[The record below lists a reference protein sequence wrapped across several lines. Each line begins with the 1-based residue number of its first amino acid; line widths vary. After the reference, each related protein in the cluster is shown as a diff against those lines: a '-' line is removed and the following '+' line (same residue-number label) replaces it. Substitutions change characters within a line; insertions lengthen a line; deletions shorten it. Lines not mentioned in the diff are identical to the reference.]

1 MKRSFIFPAVA
12 LLAMSVCSCSKN
24 AGDDAATPQGVRVS
38 FRGDYTQPTGA
49 AKTSRASVDP
59 ATGKTSWTAGDR
71 CGVWVPG
78 NSENN
83 APFTNT
89 QDQPDLFSGILDQG
103 IASSEAVWAYYPHSA
118 DAAFVSGTRSMT
130 IPLPATQ
137 VQQGELMGGHSIMT
151 ASGTLTQDAEG
162 NPKITSM
169 YFIHRTAGICFN
181 VYGSLRSASPNHE
194 VLQSVSIT
202 TRGAIPSKITVTD
215 PAAPEATVTYSGS
228 TTMTV
233 TVENAANTIGY
244 ARTEGSKAFL
254 SVLCGN
260 PYQITSITVR
270 TDQAVYT
277 KDFTALPEGHREI
290 DPIAGNI
297 YPINLNLNTFT
308 AVKNFSLGVPGL
320 HNAWNTNEGITGR
333 TAGFFTGYVSF
344 NGNYKYHKDGI
355 WYGQGSE
362 PQILYYTLAANGGGD
377 FTITGDY
384 YVVADMVGVNA
395 SLIHSVTLPGSLNNW
410 TPAEAP
416 AFAYDADRDLWS
428 ISGVTFQTGDEF
440 KIAFNKNWVA
450 NMNRTIVGGGTI
462 LPGTP
467 VHLGFDAANNI
478 VVGQGGTYDVTL
490 DLSTYGGTLVLEPAA
505 GQ

>member
-24 AGDDAATPQGVRVS
+24 GDDAAAPQGVRVS
-38 FRGDYTQPTGA
+38 FWGDCTQPTDA

-71 CGVWVPG
+71 CGVWVAG

-83 APFTNT
+83 VPFTNT
-89 QDQPDLFSGILDQG
+89 QDQPDLFSGTLDAG
-103 IASSEAVWAYYPHSA
+103 IASSEPVWAYYPYST
-118 DAAFVSGTRSMT
+118 DAACVSGTRSMT

-137 VQQGELMGGHSIMT
+137 VQQGDLMGGHSIMT

-169 YFIHRTAGICFN
+169 HFIHRTAGICFN

-202 TRGAIPSKITVTD
+202 TRGAIASKITVTD
-215 PAAPEATVTYSGS
+215 PADPAATITFSGS

-244 ARTEGSKAFL
+244 AKTEGSKAFL

-277 KDFTALPEGHREI
+277 KSFTALPEGYRQI
-290 DPIAGNI
+290 DPVAGNI

-308 AVKNFSLGVPGL
+308 AVENHSLGVPGM
-320 HNAWNTNEGITGR
+320 HNGWNAAEGITGR
-333 TAGFFTGYVSF
+333 TAGFFSGMVPFAGS
-344 NGNYKYHKDGI
+344 YKYNLNGT
-355 WYGQGSE
+355 WYGFGGE
-362 PQILYYTLAANGGGD
+362 MVTLYYTLSTPGSD
-377 FTITGDY
+377 FSITGSY
-384 YVVADMVGVNA
+384 YAVVDLVGNNA
-395 SLIHSVTLPGSLNNW
+395 SLIDSITLPGSANGW
-410 TPAEAP
+410 DPAEAP
-416 AFAYDADRDLWS
+416 AFTYDADRDLWT
-428 ISGVTFQTGDEF
+428 ISGVSFTTGEEF
-440 KIAFNKNWVA
+440 KVVFNKTWLA

-490 DLSTYGGTLVLEPAA
+490 DLSTYGGTLLLEPTA